1 MTHLR
6 LLAAFAVAAALL
18 ACRAESAANVSQPVQ
33 TRAAATEPAS
43 PAPAP
48 PRTSPAGLDLVP
60 LEVRSAT
67 GTHRFT
73 VEVARTPDQQA
84 QGLMFRASLAAD
96 EGMIFPFPTLRPAS
110 FWMRNT
116 LIPLD
121 MIFIRA
127 DGTIAR
133 IAANTVPHSEES
145 VTSGEPVAAVLEIK
159 GGRAAELAISEGDR
173 VSWAG

>member
-1 MTHLR
+1 MLRHLP
-6 LLAAFAVAAALL
+6 AALCVAAALCS
-18 ACRAESAANVSQPVQ
+18 CRAESAANLSQPIQNRAV
-33 TRAAATEPAS
+33 AAAPDAA
-43 PAPAP
+43 APAA
-48 PRTSPAGLDLVP
+48 PRVAPSGLDLAP
-60 LEVRSAT
+60 LEIRSAT

-73 VEVARTPDQQA
+73 VEVARSPDEQA
-84 QGLMFRASLAAD
+84 QGLMFRTSLAAD
-96 EGMIFPFPTLRPAS
+96 EGMIFPFPRPRVAS

-145 VTSGEPVAAVLEIK
+145 VSSGEPVAAVLEIK
-159 GGRAAELAISEGDR
+159 GGRSAELGLSEGDR
-173 VSWAG
+173 VSWQG